1 MKKPKNKYQVLAK
14 PTQAL
19 LQLPGLLGLLRLED
33 YRIPASNVMRR
44 VIEPRPYR
52 ALQPSPKC
60 HQEGHWAVDCH
71 RVGSSD
77 PDHPPADFLGLAMD
91 D

>member
-19 LQLPGLLGLLRLED
+19 LQLLGLLGLLRLED

-60 HQEGHWAVDCH
+60 HQEGHWAVDCLTVWGH
-71 RVGSSD
+71 QTQIILQLTS
-77 PDHPPADFLGLAMD
+77 
-91 D
+91 